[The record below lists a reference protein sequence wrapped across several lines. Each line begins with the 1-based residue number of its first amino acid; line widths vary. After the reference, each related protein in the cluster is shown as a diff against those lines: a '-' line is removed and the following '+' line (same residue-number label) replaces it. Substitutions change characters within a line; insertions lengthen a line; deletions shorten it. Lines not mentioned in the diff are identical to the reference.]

1 MNLFNILGAINLQED
16 ADAYYNLVTLILEGN
31 NEIEVDFNTAYKY
44 SNFIAARGHTFGTHI
59 FGMLNEYNLGSM
71 IKSCDITIEFFKQ
84 VAERNLVSKKRFELA
99 IKLYMEE
106 YYKLSALLFV
116 QLAEEGI
123 DVSLFSIK
131 NFIFFTL
138 KVFFIIKAMKTIKR

>member
-1 MNLFNILGAINLQED
+1 MQED
-16 ADAYYNLVTLILEGN
+16 ADAYYNMVTLLIEGN
-31 NEIEVDFNTAYKY
+31 DDIKVDYATAYKY

-59 FGMLNEYNLGSM
+59 FGMLNDYNLGSM
-71 IKSCDITIEFFKQ
+71 IKSCDITVEFYKQ

-99 IKLYMEE
+99 IKMYMEE

-123 DVSLFSIK
+123 DVKFFLKKIRWLKLMQEFYSKIMIFS
-131 NFIFFTL
+131 
-138 KVFFIIKAMKTIKR
+138 

>member
-1 MNLFNILGAINLQED
+1 MI
-16 ADAYYNLVTLILEGN
+16 TLLIEGN
-31 NEIEVDFNTAYKY
+31 DDIKVDYATAYKY

-59 FGMLNEYNLGSM
+59 FGMLNQYNLGSM

-84 VAERNLVSKKRFELA
+84 VAERNLISKKRFELA
-99 IKLYMEE
+99 IKMYMEE

-123 DVSLFSIK
+123 DVK
-131 NFIFFTL
+131 L
-138 KVFFIIKAMKTIKR
+138 KFFFIIFLDGTNKRRHFIQKL